1 MKLKSLPNRL
11 KIQKNRLSNSA
22 QVGQV
27 VRVAGSR
34 WKRIRLEHLADEP
47 LCRMCRFQEHVTL
60 ANEVD
65 HIKPLWE
72 GGLEYDR
79 NNLQSLCKA
88 CHIIKTSEEAK
99 RRSKQFNGV

>member
-1 MKLKSLPNRL
+1 MKLKSLPARLKTQPNRL
-11 KIQKNRLSNSA
+11 TNGT

-34 WKRIRLEHLADEP
+34 WKRIRLEHLAEEP
-47 LCRMCRFQEHVTL
+47 LCRMCCNQERVTL

-72 GGLEYDR
+72 GGREYDR
-79 NNLQSLCKA
+79 DNLQSLCSS
-88 CHIIKTSEEAK
+88 CHIIKTTEEAK
-99 RRSKQFNGV
+99 RRAKQFNGV